1 MSQENTEITSLQH
14 EYTFWFTYF
23 KKTKDKQLE
32 EFEDNLKPI
41 GNFNNVEDFWS
52 ICQHMRRPSQL
63 PRGCTF
69 FLFKKNIK
77 PMWED

>member
-14 EYTFWFTYF
+14 EYTFWITYF

-41 GNFNNVEDFWS
+41 GNFNSVEDFWS
-52 ICQHMRRPSQL
+52 INQHMRRPSQL